1 MDQSTPYTIP
11 LDYPLYSTPRY
22 GWGKQPHAKL
32 YEIINRNRAAYQQ
45 TLHQFLHYQAYY
57 TTIQKTSSDADQPT
71 WINGSLP
78 GLDAVAL
85 YGFIAITQ
93 PKRYLEVGAGHST
106 KFARRAIQDHNLST
120 ILTAIDPYPMPGI
133 TTLCDHFIQNPL
145 EQIDL
150 TYFETLESGDIL
162 FIDSTHRVF
171 MNSDVTVVFLDIL
184 PRLKPGVLVEFHDIA
199 LPIDYPAQW
208 VQKYYSEQYLLAAY
222 LLAEG
227 QKFDI
232 ILPNAFITL
241 DPDLNQIMQPLWQ
254 HPDLNG
260 DRKIDLLDKIND
272 GFSEAPQFYDLIDMH
287 GSSFWIKMR

>member
-11 LDYPLYSTPRY
+11 LDYPLYSAPRY

-32 YEIINRNRAAYQQ
+32 YEIISRNRTVYQQ
-45 TLHQFLHYQAYY
+45 NLQQFLHYQAYY
-57 TTIQKTSSDADQPT
+57 TAIQKSSLDAVQPT

-85 YGFIAITQ
+85 YGFIAATQ
-93 PKRYLEVGAGHST
+93 PKKYLEVGAGHST
-106 KFARRAIQDHNLST
+106 KFARRAIRDHNLST
-120 ILTAIDPYPMPGI
+120 TLIAIDPYPMPGI
-133 TTLCDHFIQNPL
+133 EALCDHFIQSPL
-145 EQIDL
+145 EQMEL
-150 TYFETLESGDIL
+150 THFETLEAGDIL
-162 FIDSTHRVF
+162 FIDSTHCVF
-171 MNSDVTVVFLDIL
+171 MNSDVTVIFLDIL
-184 PRLKPGVLVEFHDIA
+184 PRLKPGVLVEFHDIT
-199 LPIDYPAQW
+199 LPVDYPAQW
-208 VQKYYSEQYLLAAY
+208 VKKYYSEQYLLAAY

-241 DPDLNQIMQPLWQ
+241 EPDLNRMIQPLWQ

-260 DRKIDLLDKIND
+260 DRKVDLLDKIND
-272 GFSEAPQFYDLIDMH
+272 AFSEAPQFFDLIDTH